1 MTNLKSATDIDVTHA
16 ALTAAIDH
24 ASVVLDAMEREGF
37 DSNDAEYQ
45 IAERYFFELYD
56 KCAALDDVVLASGEK
71 VPAQHYAWRGTDT
84 LDLWYGSDGTW
95 TGLTA
100 LTKDGTRLV
109 YERL

>member
-1 MTNLKSATDIDVTHA
+1 MVNPENG
-16 ALTAAIDH
+16 
-24 ASVVLDAMEREGF
+24 VLLRPTI
-37 DSNDAEYQ
+37 SNMGM
-45 IAERYFFELYD
+45 
-56 KCAALDDVVLASGEK
+56 DDVVLASGEK